1 MPAESGCRLAA
12 SWAPAA
18 AVPGTTV
25 AGIGNTGTA
34 RSCPAG
40 FAGPGPVWQ
49 RPGKEELW
57 NTAEA
62 PERLALE
69 VGLADGIAVVQV
81 TGEVDVASCG
91 VLRDSLLRI
100 VTDEGFGGLVVNLA
114 GVRVI
119 DSAGVGV
126 LVGVWRAV
134 HATTG
139 RLALAAPAP
148 QARRVLDTASL
159 TKILPVYDA
168 EADAVHAARQP
179 PAR

>member
-1 MPAESGCRLAA
+1 MPAEGECRLAA
-12 SWAPAA
+12 
-18 AVPGTTV
+18 VMGTRGRLPGITV
-25 AGIGNTGTA
+25 AGIGNPAPRDLA
-34 RSCPAG
+34 RPACR
-40 FAGPGPVWQ
+40 AGPGVAAA
-49 RPGKEELW
+49 GEGGAMD
-57 NTAEA
+57 TAEA

-69 VGLADGIAVVQV
+69 YGLADGVAVVRV

-91 VLRDSLLRI
+91 VLRDGLLRI

-114 GVRVI
+114 GVRFI

-134 HATTG
+134 RATTG

-148 QARRVLDTASL
+148 QARRVLDTAGL
-159 TKILPVYDA
+159 TKILPVYDG

-179 PAR
+179 PAG